1 MSNQSG
7 CLYVVATP
15 IGNLKDMSPRAVEIL
30 AEVAL
35 ILAEDTRHSRPLLI
49 HFGIGTP
56 LQSLH
61 EHNEVEMA
69 PVLCERI
76 LRGESMALISDAG
89 TPLVSDPGY
98 ALLRQA
104 HDMGVTVSPIPG
116 ASAMIAALSVAG
128 LPSDRFAF
136 EGFLPA
142 KSSGRQQRLQGLAA
156 ETRTLIFYE
165 SPHRI
170 IDSLRDMVTVLGAD
184 RLACMGREL
193 TKRFETIRRAPLG
206 ELLTFVEGDDN
217 QQKGEFVLMLAGAPE
232 VETDEASLSVDR
244 VLDVLLEEL
253 STKQAAA
260 LAAKLTGRK
269 KNEVYQR
276 ALAKR
281 GEN

>member
-15 IGNLKDMSPRAVEIL
+15 IGNLQDMSPRAIQVL
-30 AEVAL
+30 GQVDL
-35 ILAEDTRHSRPLLI
+35 VLAEDTRHSRPLLS
-49 HFGIGTP
+49 HFSINTP
-56 LQSLH
+56 LQALH
-61 EHNEVEMA
+61 EHNEQQLA
-69 PVLCERI
+69 PQLCERI
-76 LRGESMALISDAG
+76 LAGESMALISDAG

-104 HDMGVTVSPIPG
+104 HEMGVTVSPVPG
-116 ASAMIAALSVAG
+116 ASAMVAALSVAG
-128 LPSDRFAF
+128 LPSDRFVF

-142 KSSGRQQRLQGLAA
+142 KSSGRKQRLQALVA

-170 IDSLRDMVTVLGAD
+170 IASLQDMVEVMGGE
-184 RLACMGREL
+184 RMACMAREVS
-193 TKRFETIRRAPLG
+193 KRFETIKRASLG
-206 ELLTFVEGDDN
+206 DLLEFVESDAN

-232 VETDEASLSVDR
+232 VETDEASLSVDA
-244 VLDVLLEEL
+244 VLDVLLTEL

-276 ALAKR
+276 ALAKKS
-281 GEN
+281 EN